1 MPVSQSILSGGRY
14 SYKTKPVFQT
24 SVQRLKETMVQEI
37 NQGFPLT
44 EKCVK
49 LVSLHSAGRF
59 SLSVACVYRSFDAF
73 SYLPRRISIE
83 NHLFYIKCFGSFLL
97 YSPTIRPRDS
107 IYQVTCYPNTA
118 NARL

>member
-49 LVSLHSAGRF
+49 LVSLHSAGRL
-59 SLSVACVYRSFDAF
+59 SLSVACVYRSLDAF

-83 NHLFYIKCFGSFLL
+83 NHLFYLKCFVSFLL